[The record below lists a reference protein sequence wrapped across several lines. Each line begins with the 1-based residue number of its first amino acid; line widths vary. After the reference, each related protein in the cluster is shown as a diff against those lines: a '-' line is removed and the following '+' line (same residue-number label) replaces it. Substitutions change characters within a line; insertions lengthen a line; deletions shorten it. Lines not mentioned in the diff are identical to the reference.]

1 MESFKR
7 TEAAKN
13 HLADVYAVDRERI
26 EKLRK
31 ILETQENRLVSFE
44 DAQQVGADLIRIY
57 SILAG
62 GKKIINDVRKN

>member
-13 HLADVYAVDRERI
+13 HLADVYGVDRERI